1 MSLQESKRSFVRSN
15 SRNGFIAITASA
27 VLVLGA
33 LASGCGGEGSEEN
46 LCVPGEQR
54 SCTCSNGNTGY
65 QKCYSGTRFGSCLG
79 CSSSNNNSND
89 TYNDNSNNSTCIE
102 SGNTCSAIGDCCSDS
117 ICVDYGSFT
126 ACGYMCSDGS
136 ECKSGC
142 CYWTDDYSFKV
153 CSPC

>member
-1 MSLQESKRSFVRSN
+1 MSLQDRKRSLVGRN
-15 SRNGFIAITASA
+15 SRTGFIAITALA

-33 LASGCGGEGSEEN
+33 LSSGCGGETTEEY

-54 SCTCSNGNTGY
+54 SCQCSNGNTGY
-65 QKCYSGTRFGSCLG
+65 QKCYSGTRYGSCLG
-79 CSSSNNNSND
+79 CSSDSNNDSN
-89 TYNDNSNNSTCIE
+89 NDNSNNATCIE
-102 SGNTCSAIGDCCSDS
+102 SGNLCNAIGDCCSDS

-126 ACGYMCSDGS
+126 SCGYICTDGS